1 MSFITSLFSGGV
13 DKIVDSVANGID
25 SLVTSDEERLVA
37 ENVLA
42 KIKLEAQIQSETI
55 SMDFEKEVTK
65 RWTSAND
72 NILTRAVRPAIVV
85 WSFALMTIAILLDG
99 NVGSFSI
106 KDAYIPLIETIVVT
120 SVISYMGSRGFE
132 KVAKIK
138 GK

>member
-1 MSFITSLFSGGV
+1 MSLLTSLFSGGV

-42 KIKLEAQIQSETI
+42 KIKLEAQIQSEAI

-65 RWTSAND
+65 RWTSD
-72 NILTRAVRPAIVV
+72 NQSLITKLVRPVSIIYMLVLFGIIV
-85 WSFALMTIAILLDG
+85 LMDG
-99 NVGSFSI
+99 NIGEFAI
-106 KDAYIPLIETIVVT
+106 NKAYIPVIENLLITM
-120 SVISYMGSRGFE
+120 VIGYFGARSLDKFTTM
-132 KVAKIK
+132 K

>member
-65 RWTSAND
+65 RWTSD
-72 NILTRAVRPAIVV
+72 NQSLVTKLVRPVSIIYMLALFGVIV
-85 WSFALMTIAILLDG
+85 LMDG
-99 NVGSFSI
+99 NIGEFAI
-106 KDAYIPLIETIVVT
+106 NKAYIPVIENLLITM
-120 SVISYMGSRGFE
+120 VIGYFGARSLDKFTTM
-132 KVAKIK
+132 K

>member
-65 RWTSAND
+65 RWESD
-72 NILTRAVRPAIVV
+72 NQSIITKLVRPVSIIYMLALFGVIV
-85 WSFALMTIAILLDG
+85 LMDG
-99 NVGSFSI
+99 NIGEFAI
-106 KDAYIPLIETIVVT
+106 NKAYIPVIENLLITM
-120 SVISYMGSRGFE
+120 VIGYFGARSLDKFTTM
-132 KVAKIK
+132 K

>member
-13 DKIVDSVANGID
+13 EKIVDSVGSALD
-25 SLVTSDEERLVA
+25 SITTSDEERLVA
-37 ENVLA
+37 KNVLA

-65 RWTSAND
+65 RWTSDND

>member
-1 MSFITSLFSGGV
+1 MSLLTSLFSGGV

-65 RWTSAND
+65 RWESD
-72 NILTRAVRPAIVV
+72 NQSLITKLVRPVSIIYMLALFGVIV
-85 WSFALMTIAILLDG
+85 LMDG
-99 NVGSFSI
+99 NIGEFAI
-106 KDAYIPLIETIVVT
+106 NKAYIPVIENLLITM
-120 SVISYMGSRGFE
+120 VIGYFGARSLDKFTTM
-132 KVAKIK
+132 K

>member
-65 RWTSAND
+65 RWTSD
-72 NILTRAVRPAIVV
+72 NQSLITKLVRPVSIMYMLALFGIVV
-85 WSFALMTIAILLDG
+85 LMDG
-99 NVGSFSI
+99 NIGEFAI
-106 KDAYIPLIETIVVT
+106 NKAYIPVIENLLITM
-120 SVISYMGSRGFE
+120 VIGYFGARSLDKFTTM
-132 KVAKIK
+132 K